1 MDEKKKKNARPSSAF
16 SDASRYSARAERTA
30 VEPEDERLGGGVHD
44 VGLHEVVE
52 QGALAAA
59 AAAAAVHADVARV
72 LGEAHL
78 RLPREPPDPVRGGGS
93 VVAST
98 RTAQRGRDDEHQRQ
112 RQRPAAGGAR
122 WS

>member
-1 MDEKKKKNARPSSAF
+1 MRDQAQHSTTHPGF
-16 SDASRYSARAERTA
+16 SARAERTA

-59 AAAAAVHADVARV
+59 AVHGDVARV

-78 RLPREPPDPVRGGGS
+78 RLPREPPDPVRGGGGS

-98 RTAQRGRDDEHQRQ
+98 RTAQRGRGDEHQRQ
-112 RQRPAAGGAR
+112 RQRPAAVGAR